1 MPHRPLNRLDLRS
14 QMPNTFGAFHITA
27 FRLIW
32 PSNFF
37 SYVARWMQVTFIS
50 WFVLELTD
58 SPFNVALVG
67 FFHMAPL
74 LICGVLGG
82 VLADKLNKRKILIA
96 TQASN
101 LFFSIGFL
109 ILLVTNNATIWHGYL
124 VVCTIGFG
132 WALDMP
138 SRRSIIFDVTG
149 EKGLTN
155 ALALDS
161 IGMHGSRMLGPTIA
175 GALISVIGI
184 SAGYGIASLFYAISM
199 FLIILVRVPSP
210 QTLVSTATNI
220 LSNIAQGFQYALSNR
235 IILSV
240 IVITV
245 IMNLMCFS
253 YLQMVPVIARDKLG
267 VGPGL
272 MGLLMGGD
280 GLGSIVGATAIA
292 SASSLRRLGRVFLIG
307 STLGFIMTFC
317 CSLTT
322 SFALAYPFLLLLGI
336 CVAGFGTLQSII
348 VISSSSPDMRGR
360 ALGIVTLAI
369 GFGPLGAL
377 AIGVLAT
384 ATTPSNAIMIFSI
397 IGITLVLIV
406 TAFSSGLRSQTTALS

>member
-1 MPHRPLNRLDLRS
+1 
-14 QMPNTFGAFHITA
+14 
-27 FRLIW
+27 
-32 PSNFF
+32 
-37 SYVARWMQVTFIS
+37 
-50 WFVLELTD
+50 
-58 SPFNVALVG
+58 
-67 FFHMAPL
+67 
-74 LICGVLGG
+74 
-82 VLADKLNKRKILIA
+82 
-96 TQASN
+96 
-101 LFFSIGFL
+101 
-109 ILLVTNNATIWHGYL
+109 
-124 VVCTIGFG
+124 
-132 WALDMP
+132 MP
-138 SRRSIIFDVTG
+138 SRRSIIFDVIG

-161 IGMHGSRMLGPTIA
+161 IGMHGSRMLGPTMA
-175 GALISVIGI
+175 GFLITIIGV

-199 FLIILVRVPSP
+199 FLIILVRVPAP
-210 QTLVSTATNI
+210 QIVATTATNI

-240 IVITV
+240 IVITI

-253 YLQMVPVIARDKLG
+253 YLQMIPVIARDKLG

-280 GLGSIVGATAIA
+280 GLGSIIGATAIA
-292 SASSLRRLGRVFLIG
+292 SASRLRRLGRVFLIG

-317 CSLTT
+317 FSMTT

-377 AIGVLAT
+377 AIGVFAT
-384 ATTPSNAIMIFSI
+384 ATTPSYAIMIFSI
-397 IGITLVLIV
+397 VGIILVLIV
-406 TAFSSGLRSQTTALS
+406 AAFSRGLRSQTTALS